1 MAVSHKD
8 AVQEKAYYVLTIDF
22 TFKARM
28 SPSTCKSKENSSFYF
43 LLIFSIKGE
52 NELWACLYY
61 SPNFNNTQSH
71 RTRNEYNNLW
81 KNSLHNFPMAR
92 TQ

>member
-28 SPSTCKSKENSSFYF
+28 SPSTCKSQENTSFYF
-43 LLIFSIKGE
+43 LVIFFHEGRK
-52 NELWACLYY
+52 
-61 SPNFNNTQSH
+61 
-71 RTRNEYNNLW
+71 
-81 KNSLHNFPMAR
+81 
-92 TQ
+92 